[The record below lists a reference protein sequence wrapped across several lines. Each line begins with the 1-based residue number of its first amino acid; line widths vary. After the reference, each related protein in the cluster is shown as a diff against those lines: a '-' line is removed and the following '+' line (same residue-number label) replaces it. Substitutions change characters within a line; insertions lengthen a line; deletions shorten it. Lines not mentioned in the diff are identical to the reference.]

1 MREMTMLPALLDIVD
16 EIYSNLDHQS
26 KTSEHQIPLFFVPQR
41 PGHVWGKGRKCGFGP
56 MRECQ
61 RGQRVKKCGGVC
73 DADKPSED
81 FNVSIDVKDF
91 QPEEISVKVK
101 DREILIEGKHE
112 EREDEF
118 GIVSRQFSRRYILPE
133 EFDLDTVST
142 LLNTEGKM
150 TIKAVKLQ
158 PAVDNNER
166 IIPIQRVKS
175 AASESSKEN
184 ETSPKMQDDQQ
195 INEEHKL
202 DAAQGTSK
210 E

>member
-1 MREMTMLPALLDIVD
+1 MAIRGFVLKIQRSVNEMK
-16 EIYSNLDHQS
+16 N
-26 KTSEHQIPLFFVPQR
+26 
-41 PGHVWGKGRKCGFGP
+41 
-56 MRECQ
+56 
-61 RGQRVKKCGGVC
+61 
-73 DADKPSED
+73 
-81 FNVSIDVKDF
+81 F

-118 GIVSRQFSRRYILPE
+118 GIVSRQFNRRYILPE

-166 IIPIQRVKS
+166 IIPIQRVES
-175 AASESSKEN
+175 AASESSKEQDKP
-184 ETSPKMQDDQQ
+184 PKMQDDQQ
-195 INEEHKL
+195 SEEKINEEVKSSL
-202 DAAQGTSK
+202 ENKQST
-210 E
+210 EN